1 MAQHGSQYSPFPVL
15 QHHGSSQYTH
25 HSATIKQWCFINP
38 IWTNT
43 QTRRVNNAVLTQ
55 IMANSLM
62 HFITLA
68 EHSSVKSRKYISILY
83 IAIKEYENKLQD
95 CKRFFFFL
103 IYICDFI
110 FSLIMSL
117 YWTSISLILAERNI
131 LHSHNL
137 LTSSFFLAVCI
148 FVNKCF
154 QR

>member
-95 CKRFFFFL
+95 CKRFFFFFNIYLWLHFQPDHVSLLDFHKPYLSREKYPSQSQL
-103 IYICDFI
+103 INIIFFFGSLYIC
-110 FSLIMSL
+110 
-117 YWTSISLILAERNI
+117 E
-131 LHSHNL
+131 
-137 LTSSFFLAVCI
+137 
-148 FVNKCF
+148 
-154 QR
+154 